1 MSLWDCAD
9 TCKCASEDR
18 RHGPN
23 AASCS
28 DLAKQTPAAA
38 TQSHMSGLSCQGGL
52 ALHVRT
58 HAQQTPLDVTA
69 EERKPSGLGL
79 RCEERGVA
87 D

>member
-1 MSLWDCAD
+1 
-9 TCKCASEDR
+9 
-18 RHGPN
+18 
-23 AASCS
+23 
-28 DLAKQTPAAA
+28 
-38 TQSHMSGLSCQGGL
+38 MSGLSCQGGL

-58 HAQQTPLDVTA
+58 HAQQTPLVVTA